1 MFRILV
7 TDKLDVEGVEIL
19 RRYKEFE
26 VVEKETLKGE
36 ALIQELKGYDA
47 IIVRSETKLTKEV
60 LEASEGLK
68 IIARA
73 GVGVDNIDVPTATK
87 KGIVVVNAPSGN
99 TISTAEYTF
108 AMMIAL
114 ARKIP
119 FAHASMQQKV
129 WDRKSF
135 KGVELLN
142 KTIGIIGLGRIG
154 TEVAKRA
161 RAFGMRVLGYDPYL
175 SEEMAH
181 KLEIELSSLEK
192 IYKESDFITVHTPL
206 TDATRGLIGKK
217 EIEMMKK
224 SVRIIN
230 CARGGIIDE
239 VALAEALKSGR
250 IAGAAIDVY
259 SKEPPFD
266 SANPLLDAPNC
277 ILAPHLGASTAE
289 AQYNVAIESAE
300 AVANFLLHGMIV
312 NSVNMPSV
320 SKEDFNRLKAFVQLA
335 ERLGNM
341 AGQILEG
348 QLEGVRVVGHGEI
361 SAKDVNLLVRSLLKG
376 LFMPFLGDTVNYV
389 NSLPTA
395 QSRGIRIEEVMDDT
409 PCEYTNLIK
418 VFVKSDKEELELWGT
433 VYAQTHGKMVNFNNY
448 FFEATPSG
456 NMILIANDDVP
467 GVVGRVGT
475 ILGDKGINIAN
486 MHVGRKKETKKA
498 LILVAIDQKPEEEV
512 LLQLTQVPG
521 VNKVKFLV
529 LE

>member
-7 TDKLDVEGVEIL
+7 TDKLDAEGVEIL
-19 RRYKEFE
+19 KRYKEFE
-26 VVEKETLKGE
+26 VVEKETLKGD

-60 LEASEGLK
+60 LEASDGLK

-73 GVGVDNIDVPTATK
+73 GVGVDNIDVPTAIK

-99 TISTAEYTF
+99 TVSTAEYTF

-119 FAHASMQQKV
+119 FAHLSMQQKV

-135 KGVELLN
+135 KGVELFN

-161 RAFGMRVLGYDPYL
+161 RAFGMKVLAYDPYL
-175 SEEMAH
+175 SEEAAQ
-181 KLEIELSSLEK
+181 KLEIELASLEK
-192 IYKESDFITVHTPL
+192 IYQESDFITVHTPL

-239 VALAEALKSGR
+239 LALAEALKSGR
-250 IAGAAIDVY
+250 IAGAAVDVY

-266 SANPLLDAPNC
+266 VGNPLLDAPNC

-320 SKEDFNRLKAFVQLA
+320 SKEDFNRLKAFIQLS
-335 ERLGNM
+335 ERIGSM
-341 AGQILEG
+341 MGQLLTG
-348 QLEGVRVVGHGEI
+348 QLEAVKIVGHGEI
-361 SAKDVNLLVRSLLKG
+361 SSKDLNLLSRSVLKG
-376 LFMPFLGDTVNYV
+376 LFMPILGDAVNYV

-395 QSRGIRIEEVMDDT
+395 QSRGIKVEEVRDEGE
-409 PCEYTNLIK
+409 CEYTNLLK
-418 VFVKSDKEELELWGT
+418 VIVKSDTDQIELWGT
-433 VYAQTHGKMVNFNNY
+433 VYAQTHGKIVNFNNY
-448 FFEATPSG
+448 FFEATPVG
-456 NMILIANDDVP
+456 NMIIISNDDVP
-467 GVVGRVGT
+467 GVVGKVGT
-475 ILGDKGINIAN
+475 ILGEKGINIAS
-486 MHVGRKKETKKA
+486 MHVGRKKETQKA
-498 LILVAIDQKPEEEV
+498 LILVLIDQKPDVAVIE
-512 LLQLTQVPG
+512 QLKTIPG
-521 VNKVKFLV
+521 VNKVKFFV
-529 LE
+529 LD

>member
-7 TDKLDVEGVEIL
+7 TDKLDAEGVEIL
-19 RRYKEFE
+19 KRYKEFD
-26 VVEKETLKGE
+26 VVEKETLKGD
-36 ALIQELKGYDA
+36 ALIQELRGYDA

-142 KTIGIIGLGRIG
+142 KTLGVIGLGRIG

-161 RAFGMRVLGYDPYL
+161 QAFGMKILGYDPYL
-175 SEEMAH
+175 SEEMAT
-181 KLEIELSSLEK
+181 KLGIELASLER

-239 VALAEALKSGR
+239 AALAEALKSGR
-250 IAGAAIDVY
+250 IAGAAVDVY

-320 SKEDFNRLKAFVQLA
+320 SKEEFNRLKAFVQLA
-335 ERLGNM
+335 ERLGSV
-341 AGQILEG
+341 AAQILG
-348 QLEGVRVVGHGEI
+348 NSVSI
-361 SAKDVNLLVRSLLKG
+361 CLLTRSFLKG

-395 QSRGIRIEEVMDDT
+395 QARGVKLEETIDDT
-409 PCEYTNLIK
+409 PCEYTNLLKII
-418 VFVKSDKEELELWGT
+418 VKSDKEQLELWGT
-433 VYAQTHGKMVNFNNY
+433 VYAQVHGKMVNFNNY

-456 NMILIANDDVP
+456 NMLLIANDDVP

-475 ILGDKGINIAN
+475 ILGEKNINIAS
-486 MHVGRKKETKKA
+486 MHVGRKKETRKA
-498 LILVAIDQKPEEEV
+498 LILVAIDQKPEANVIE
-512 LLQLTQVPG
+512 QLAKVPG
-521 VNKVKFLV
+521 VNKVKFLYV
-529 LE
+529 E